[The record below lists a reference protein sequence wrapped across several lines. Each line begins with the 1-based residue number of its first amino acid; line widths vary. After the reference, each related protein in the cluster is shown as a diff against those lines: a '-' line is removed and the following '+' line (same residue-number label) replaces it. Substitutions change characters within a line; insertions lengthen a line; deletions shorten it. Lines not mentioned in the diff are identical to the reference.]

1 MSAASSA
8 PQADLVLAGGPV
20 MTVNATDHI
29 AEAVAVKGDRISAV
43 GTRSEVEPL
52 IGPETRVI
60 DLQGRTAL
68 PGFIENHIHMT
79 NSHRGSW
86 LQVGPDSVSSI
97 RDIRELVEERVKT
110 TARGQW
116 VLGYGYHPERLKEGR
131 HPTRFDLDSVSPD
144 HPVGLIHRE
153 SMSWTFNTL
162 GLRRIGVQ
170 DTTPDPPGG
179 PMQRDSQ
186 GVPLGPM
193 FDNTRTV
200 FIRPNMPAVTEED
213 LVEGYRWMCGQL
225 NGCGITS
232 AYEAAIRS
240 APEVSAWR
248 RLYES
253 GDLRLRVNL
262 GPYPLEGSDWNR
274 DGAATALFESGM
286 YTTFGDE
293 WIKIG
298 ALTYG
303 VDGGVF
309 GQTAALFDPYS
320 NDPAGRYR
328 GSFRVT
334 PEVAD
339 SFSLA
344 AHSSGW
350 QISAVCHGDHGVTV
364 AVDAIEKAQQ
374 AYPDRPL
381 RHRLEHAYLW
391 HPDLFERISRL
402 NIIWNTQAPVVAG
415 LGRWGTLDAWG
426 PRARYAFPV
435 KSALE
440 HGIVVSGGS
449 DWAVANLN
457 PMLGIHFLVTR
468 RLEPLTDGAYL
479 SPEEVVSVTDAVRM
493 YTYNGAY
500 TAFEEN
506 IKGSLE
512 PGKLADIVVL
522 SEDILSANPERIRD
536 ITVKLT
542 IVGGRIVYEG

>member
-1 MSAASSA
+1 MPVAPSA

-20 MTVNATDHI
+20 MTVNATDDI
-29 AEAVAVKGDRISAV
+29 AEAVAIKGDRIAAV
-43 GTRSEVEPL
+43 GTRAEVDAL
-52 IGPETRVI
+52 IGPETTVI
-60 DLQGRTAL
+60 ELQGRTAL

-79 NSHRGSW
+79 NSHRRSW
-86 LQVGPDSVSSI
+86 LQLGPGSVRSI
-97 RDIRELVEERVKT
+97 RDIRDLVEERVRAT
-110 TARGQW
+110 TTGGW
-116 VLGYGYHPERLKEGR
+116 VLGYGYHPERLEEGR
-131 HPTRFDLDSVSPD
+131 HPTRRDLDSVSPD

-153 SMSWTFNTL
+153 SMSWTFNTA

-170 DTTPDPPGG
+170 DNTPDPPGG
-179 PMQRDSQ
+179 PMQRDGG

-193 FDNTRTV
+193 FDNTRVV
-200 FIRPNMPAVTEED
+200 FIRPNMPSVTEEEQM
-213 LVEGYRWMCGQL
+213 EGYRWMCGQL
-225 NGCGITS
+225 NACGITS

-240 APEVSAWR
+240 AHEVAAWR
-248 RLYES
+248 RLRQE
-253 GDLRLRVNL
+253 GGQTLRVNL

-274 DGAATALFESGM
+274 DGAATGMFESGM

-309 GQTAALFDPYS
+309 GQTTALFEPYS
-320 NDPAGRYR
+320 NDTAGKYR

-339 SFSLA
+339 SFSLS
-344 AHSSGW
+344 AHSGGW
-350 QISAVCHGDHGVTV
+350 QISAVCHGDRGITV
-364 AVDAIEKAQQ
+364 AVDAIEKAQR
-374 AYPDRPL
+374 ALPDRHL

-402 NIIWNTQAPVVAG
+402 GIIWNTQAPVVAG

-426 PRARYAFPV
+426 PRTRYAFPV

-449 DWAVANLN
+449 DWSVAHFD

-468 RLEPLTDGAYL
+468 RLEPLDEGEQL
-479 SPEEVVSVTDAVRM
+479 SPEEAISVREAVRI
-493 YTYNGAY
+493 YTHNGAY

-512 PGKLADIVVL
+512 AGKLADIAVL
-522 SEDILSANPERIRD
+522 SEDILSVPHERIRD
-536 ITVKLT
+536 ITVRLT
-542 IVGGRIVYEG
+542 IVGGRVVYEA